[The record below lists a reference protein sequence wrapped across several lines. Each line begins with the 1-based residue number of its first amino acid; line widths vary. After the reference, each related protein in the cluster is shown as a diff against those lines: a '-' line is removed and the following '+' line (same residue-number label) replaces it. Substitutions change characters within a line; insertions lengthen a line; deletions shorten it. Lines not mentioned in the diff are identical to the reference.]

1 LVKLTEKT
9 EMEAETNMNEDLKIE
24 KFLDEIEE
32 LIQKCDNEFGAIDGS
47 FKLKKKLESEKKFLN
62 SVMTTY

>member
-1 LVKLTEKT
+1 VKLTEKT

-62 SVMTTY
+62 SVMTNY

>member
-1 LVKLTEKT
+1 
-9 EMEAETNMNEDLKIE
+9 MEAETNMNEDLKIE

-32 LIQKCDNEFGAIDGS
+32 LIQKCDNEFGTIDGS